1 MTNPAIQLD
10 RVSKRYVKLDE
21 PALLLKSVLPFSRPH
36 RSELLALRDIDLRV
50 DSGETLGV
58 LGRNGAGKSTLLRLL
73 AGVTRPSE
81 GRMRVVGRIA
91 PLISIGVGFDPE
103 MSGRENV
110 LVNGML
116 LGMSRSE
123 IRSRFDEIVAFA
135 EIAEFID
142 TPVKFYSSGMFMR
155 LGFSVAVHARPDV
168 LLVDEVLAVG
178 DLAFQAKCFD
188 RMRELQAEGTTIV
201 IVSHSVTAIQ
211 LLCPR
216 AIVLRRGQLAFDGG
230 PSEAVAKHYELLS
243 EQAAGNSAIG
253 PVDGTGGCELVSTSL
268 VAADGTETTVL
279 DQHHRY
285 TLRLRVRC
293 ERPIDSPRATFT
305 VVTPNGTVAYQMLPT
320 FGTAYRAFDAGQEVE
335 VTIDWTCALAGGT
348 YMLQLNLTDRDGRET
363 HYHDPT
369 GMMVYVQPRLGSVGI
384 AELDAVTSVDGV
396 VISDH
401 SPVALSPV
409 DTVRDEIR

>member
-1 MTNPAIQLD
+1 MTTPAIELEN
-10 RVSKRYVKLDE
+10 VSKRYVKLDE
-21 PALLLKSVLPFSRPH
+21 PALLLKSLLPFSRPK
-36 RSELLALRDIDLRV
+36 RSELLALSGVDLRV
-50 DSGETLGV
+50 DAGETIGV

-73 AGVTRPSE
+73 AGVTRPSD

-110 LVNGML
+110 TVNGML
-116 LGMSRSE
+116 LGMSRAE
-123 IRSRFDEIVAFA
+123 IKERFDEIVAFA

-178 DLAFQAKCFD
+178 DLAFQAKCFE

-216 AIVLRRGQLAFDGG
+216 AIVLRRGEIAFDGG
-230 PSEAVAKHYELLS
+230 PSDAVAKHYELLS
-243 EQAAGNSAIG
+243 EQA
-253 PVDGTGGCELVSTSL
+253 DRDRGGGVEEVLGGATLVSRQLCRT
-268 VAADGTETTVL
+268 DGTETTIL
-279 DQHHRY
+279 DQHERY
-285 TLRLRVRC
+285 RFVVRIRC
-293 ERPIDSPRATFT
+293 DRPLDSPRATFT
-305 VVTPNGTVAYQMLPT
+305 MTTQNGTVAYQMLPT
-320 FGTAYRAFDAGQEVE
+320 FGSGYRAFESGQEIDVVVE
-335 VTIDWTCALAGGT
+335 WTCRLAGGT
-348 YMLQLNLTDRDGRET
+348 YLLQVNVTDRDGRET
-363 HYHDPT
+363 YYQDPS
-369 GMMVYVQPRLGSVGI
+369 GMMIYVQPRLGSVGI

-401 SPVALSPV
+401 APVSLAPASPVA
-409 DTVRDEIR
+409 EEGA